1 MCVPDVIGVFT
12 MLLNVLALRSRAR
25 QAEILKRTVTISDAS
40 GASMDIALWGE
51 RATTFPAEQVHKDGQ
66 TTLQVMIFVGTL
78 VKCYTTT
85 QLRIPGHRSGRSQ
98 YLSVQVA
105 ARYLC
110 AKC

>member
-1 MCVPDVIGVFT
+1 MSLLRTDVKLCFT
-12 MLLNVLALRSRAR
+12 G
-25 QAEILKRTVTISDAS
+25 DS

-85 QLRIPGHRSGRSQ
+85 QVYVCLVNSDPFNSD
-98 YLSVQVA
+98 
-105 ARYLC
+105 
-110 AKC
+110 